1 MLSLLSIRPSPDL
14 LLVCDGRFLMSLA
27 SICYEVIVYL
37 FPRTIFALCQWMPSA
52 PCAIDPYC
60 FEALAMRHP

>member
-37 FPRTIFALCQWMPSA
+37 FPRTIFRPVPMDDVCAL
-52 PCAIDPYC
+52 
-60 FEALAMRHP
+60 RHSPLLF